1 VFLFFG
7 VGWGGARRPDK
18 TAGGSE
24 LENDKVEE
32 FVTFIYIFTP
42 ACFFGFELSWNPAL
56 LYNI

>member
-1 VFLFFG
+1 